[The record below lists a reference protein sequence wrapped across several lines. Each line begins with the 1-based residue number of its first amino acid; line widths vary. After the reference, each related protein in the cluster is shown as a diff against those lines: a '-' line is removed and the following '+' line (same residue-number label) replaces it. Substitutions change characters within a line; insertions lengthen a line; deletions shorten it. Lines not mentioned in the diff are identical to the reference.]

1 MEFIF
6 FNIFSP
12 TKRMSFKNRL
22 GSEVWNYFEKC
33 DSERAVCNNCN
44 KKLCCK
50 GSSTSNLK
58 SHLKA
63 VHNITFE
70 KNMDAPIN
78 IGEASASTSCTKRK
92 QCNLHSFLKRST
104 LEEIVAKLVAK
115 DGISANSVMKSSFIR
130 ESIQERGFSLPK
142 THSRV
147 MELVHT
153 FFEQAKQETIEF
165 INAIKKRDGKFALT
179 LDE

>member
-1 MEFIF
+1 
-6 FNIFSP
+6 
-12 TKRMSFKNRL
+12 
-22 GSEVWNYFEKC
+22 
-33 DSERAVCNNCN
+33 
-44 KKLCCK
+44 
-50 GSSTSNLK
+50 
-58 SHLKA
+58 
-63 VHNITFE
+63 
-70 KNMDAPIN
+70 MDAPIN